1 MAKFYGKIGFIETV
15 ESPADS
21 GVYVERA
28 TERNYF
34 GDVLRNSR
42 RWQAASDQK
51 NDNLTIDNEISIV
64 ADPYALQNF
73 HSMRYIEWMGTLWKI
88 ANVSV
93 EYPRLTLSIGGEYN
107 GAQT

>member
-42 RWQAASDQK
+42 RWQTASDQK

-88 ANVSV
+88 SNVTV
-93 EYPRLTLSIGGEYN
+93 EYPRMTLSIGGEYN
-107 GAQT
+107 GTQT

>member
-21 GVYVERA
+21 GIYVERA

-42 RWQAASDQK
+42 RWQTTSDQL

-73 HSMRYIEWMGTLWKI
+73 HSMRYVEWMGTLWKI
-88 ANVSV
+88 SNVTV
-93 EYPRLTLSIGGEYN
+93 EYPRMTLSIGGEYN
-107 GAQT
+107 GTQT

>member
-42 RWQAASDQK
+42 RWQTASDQK

-88 ANVSV
+88 SNVTV

-107 GAQT
+107 GTQT

>member
-42 RWQAASDQK
+42 RWQTTSDQL

-88 ANVSV
+88 SNVTV

-107 GAQT
+107 GTQT

>member
-21 GVYVERA
+21 GIYVELA

-42 RWQAASDQK
+42 RWQTTSDQL

-73 HSMRYIEWMGTLWKI
+73 HSMRYVEWMGTLWKI
-88 ANVSV
+88 SNVTV
-93 EYPRLTLSIGGEYN
+93 EYPRMTLSIGGEYN
-107 GAQT
+107 GTQT

>member
-42 RWQAASDQK
+42 RWQTASDQK

-107 GAQT
+107 GTQT

>member
-42 RWQAASDQK
+42 RWQTTSDQL

-73 HSMRYIEWMGTLWKI
+73 HSMRYVEWMGTLWKI
-88 ANVSV
+88 SNVTV

-107 GAQT
+107 GTQT